1 MTIDTDELAREF
13 KNLNEKYIKVD
24 EDMLELQQKAIQG
37 MRIIGTGCVEEAD
50 KDKFLSLKNEI
61 NAILTKMKKICDQ
74 LVEAE

>member
-61 NAILTKMKKICDQ
+61 NAILTKMKMICDQ